1 MSDNTN
7 LTNDHIEKIKNTIR
21 LSFLYVKFKQFLG
34 VESEKSLFID
44 NDNDNVILN
53 IISHNSLNI
62 FEDQFEQSI
71 IGKISITLPST
82 NNNHTVILGVHF
94 NDDFKQAFNIN
105 DSFITIHLSEN
116 KSFYNDVEK
125 IIKEI
130 SIIFNNVNKNIYST
144 LMNVKNINPKK
155 DSKYSVATV
164 KNIAK
169 MFGFE

>member
-7 LTNDHIEKIKNTIR
+7 LTNDHIEQIKKTIR
-21 LSFLYVKFKQFLG
+21 NSFIYIKFKQYLG
-34 VESEKSLFID
+34 LKSEKSLF
-44 NDNDNVILN
+44 NDDVILN
-53 IISHNSLNI
+53 IISYKSLNI

-71 IGKISITLPST
+71 IGNISITTPST
-82 NNNHTVILGVHF
+82 NNNHTIILGVHF
-94 NDDFKQAFNIN
+94 NDDFKQTFNIN
-105 DSFITIHLSEN
+105 DSFVTIHLSEN

-130 SIIFNNVNKNIYST
+130 SIIFNDVNKNIYSK
-144 LMNVKNINPKK
+144 LMNVKNTNPEKNL
-155 DSKYSVATV
+155 KYNIATV